1 MKMDPVG
8 LKQCVVQ
15 EIDKLSP
22 ELLRISAEIY
32 SHPEVGY
39 EERFASQLLAAALER
54 AGFSVQRNV
63 AGLETGF
70 IGTITGRA
78 PSPPIAILAEFDALP
93 GLGHACG
100 HNLIATAA
108 LGAGL
113 GLHPLMNEIEGTLMI
128 AGAPAEEK
136 VGGKI
141 AFVEQGVFKDTAAA
155 LMIHPRGETQL
166 GRVFLATTNVEMVF
180 HGKSSHAAAAPEQ
193 GVNALDACIATF
205 NGTNALKKHLRDDA
219 RLHGVILEGGTAA
232 NIVPERARA
241 VFSVR
246 ARDRVYLE
254 QVVTK
259 VKACAQA
266 GAMMA
271 GASVEIIVMPICAEM
286 KFNRVLSDAFG
297 QNAAALGH
305 RVLPIDTVVGG
316 GSTDMGNVSQVVPS
330 IHPFIKI
337 GDSTLTPHTRE
348 FLEAAGSARAQHAML
363 DAAKIL
369 ALTAIDLWNDSAL
382 LRQAWDEFGG
392 GFKWNTVH

>member
-1 MKMDPVG
+1 MNAAE
-8 LKQCVVQ
+8 LKQQVVQ
-15 EIDKLSP
+15 EIDNLAP
-22 ELLRISAEIY
+22 ELIRASHEIY

-39 EERFASQLLAAALER
+39 EEFFASELLSGVLER
-54 AGFSVQRNV
+54 AGFAVERGV

-70 IGTITGRA
+70 VGKIAGRA
-78 PSPPIAILAEFDALP
+78 SGPQIAILAEFDALP

-113 GLHPLMNEIEGTLMI
+113 GLRAVMNSIDGSLMI

-141 AFVEQGVFKDTAAA
+141 AFVERGVFKETAAA
-155 LMIHPRGETQL
+155 LMVHPRGETQL
-166 GRVFLATTNVEMVF
+166 GRLFLATTNIEMLF
-180 HGKSSHAAAAPEQ
+180 HGKSSHAAAAPEK
-193 GVNALDACIATF
+193 GINALDACIAAF

-246 ARDRVYLE
+246 AKDRNYLE
-254 QVVTK
+254 QMIAK
-259 VKACAQA
+259 VKACAEA

-271 GASVEIIVMPICAEM
+271 GATVEISVLPVCAEM
-286 KFNRVLSDAFG
+286 NYNRTLSDAFG
-297 QNAAALGH
+297 RNASALGH
-305 RVLPIDTVVGG
+305 KVLPIDTVIGG

-348 FLEAAGSARAQHAML
+348 MLEAAGTDRAQQAML

-369 ALTAIDLWNDSAL
+369 AMTAMDVWSDPDLSRRA
-382 LRQAWDEFGG
+382 REEFEESRD
-392 GFKWNTVH
+392 

>member
-1 MKMDPVG
+1 MDTAE
-8 LKQCVVQ
+8 LKHQVIQ
-15 EIDKLSP
+15 EIDRLSP
-22 ELLRISAEIY
+22 ELRQVSAEIY
-32 SHPEVGY
+32 SHPEIGY
-39 EERFASQLLAAALER
+39 EERFASQLLSTALER
-54 AGFSVQRNV
+54 AGFAVQRGV

-70 IGTITGRA
+70 IGTIAGKA
-78 PSPPIAILAEFDALP
+78 SSPQIAILAEFDALP

-113 GLHPLMNEIEGTLMI
+113 GLRPLIDSIDGSLMI

-141 AFVEQGVFKDTAAA
+141 AFVECGVFKDTAAA
-155 LMIHPRGETQL
+155 LMVHPRGATQL

-180 HGKSSHAAAAPEQ
+180 HGRSSHAAAAPEK
-193 GVNALDACIATF
+193 GINALDACIATF
-205 NGTNALKKHLRDDA
+205 SGTNALKKHLRDDA

-246 ARDRVYLE
+246 ARDRGYLE
-254 QVVTK
+254 EIIAK
-259 VKACAQA
+259 VRACAEA

-271 GASVEIIVMPICAEM
+271 GASVEISVMPICAEM
-286 KFNRVLSDAFG
+286 NFNRALSDAFG
-297 QNAAALGH
+297 RNATALVH
-305 RVLPIDTVVGG
+305 QVLPIDTVVGG

-337 GDSTLTPHTRE
+337 GDSGLTPHTRE
-348 FLEAAGSARAQHAML
+348 FLEAAGTDHAQRAML

-369 ALTAIDLWNDSAL
+369 AMTAIDLWTDADL
-382 LRQAWDEFGG
+382 LRRVWEEFEQSRQQ
-392 GFKWNTVH
+392 K

>member
-1 MKMDPVG
+1 MNAAE
-8 LKQCVVQ
+8 LKQQVVQ
-15 EIDKLSP
+15 EIDNLAP
-22 ELLRISAEIY
+22 ELIRASHEIY

-39 EERFASQLLAAALER
+39 EEFFASELLSGVLER
-54 AGFSVQRNV
+54 AGFAVERGV

-70 IGTITGRA
+70 VGKIAGRA
-78 PSPPIAILAEFDALP
+78 AGPQIAILAEFDALP

-113 GLHPLMNEIEGTLMI
+113 GLRAVMNSIDGSLMI

-141 AFVEQGVFKDTAAA
+141 AFVERGVFKETAAA
-155 LMIHPRGETQL
+155 LMVHPRGETQL
-166 GRVFLATTNVEMVF
+166 GRLFLATTNIEMLF
-180 HGKSSHAAAAPEQ
+180 HGKSSHAAAAPEK
-193 GVNALDACIATF
+193 GINALDACIAAF

-246 ARDRVYLE
+246 AKDRNYLE
-254 QVVTK
+254 QMIAK
-259 VKACAQA
+259 VKACAEA

-271 GASVEIIVMPICAEM
+271 GATVEISVLPVCAEM
-286 KFNRVLSDAFG
+286 NYNRTLSDAFG
-297 QNAAALGH
+297 RNASALGH
-305 RVLPIDTVVGG
+305 KVLPIDTVIGG

-348 FLEAAGSARAQHAML
+348 MLEAAGTDRAQQAML

-369 ALTAIDLWNDSAL
+369 AMTAMDVWSDPDLSRRA
-382 LRQAWDEFGG
+382 REEFEESRD
-392 GFKWNTVH
+392 